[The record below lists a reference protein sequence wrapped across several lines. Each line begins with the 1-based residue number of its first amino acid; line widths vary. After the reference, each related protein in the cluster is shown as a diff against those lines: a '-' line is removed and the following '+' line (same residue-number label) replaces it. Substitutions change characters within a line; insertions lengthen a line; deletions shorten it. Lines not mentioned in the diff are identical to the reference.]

1 MIHPLASPT
10 AAPGQVAPGAQSL
23 ETIAQLD
30 IDDVDQIVGA
40 LAWYGGHIYFA
51 GVYIDRDVQ
60 DFRRIVRFDPQ
71 TRGWQTVHTSLAI
84 NTKRRSGPAN
94 MLDTFFPDNPTEEQ
108 SKDKLTD
115 ALGVN
120 LAGEQALETGRNVY
134 CQLFE
139 AQGCLVASFSSPL
152 KGEVAFSAEGGS
164 WQTTFELAPTNG
176 HTFHQPVPFGDGVV
190 ALATGLSQNAPP
202 LLRGEAVDSADWE
215 EVPVPGFKEQGNEL
229 ACRAAVFA
237 DSLYIGTRNLER
249 GFQLW
254 RLGAIAAQP
263 GDFEAVITSGAYL
276 FSDNQQVAAM
286 ATFGGR
292 LYFAGGKSPRSL
304 RAHQVSDF
312 EIFRVNPDG
321 SWDLIVGRPRFSPVG
336 LKVPFSAMGP
346 GFDDGA
352 AVLQCLVAHAGYLCA
367 GFSGQG
373 SFKLFITPDGERWT
387 EKPLGDFPGELVA
400 ALSTPEG
407 LVLLFNPRPQGEPAA
422 KKGEPLP
429 SIALEAWRFDFDATD
444 DVVPVI

>member
-10 AAPGQVAPGAQSL
+10 AAPGQIAPGAHSL
-23 ETIAQLD
+23 GTIAQLD

-40 LAWYGGHIYFA
+40 LAWYGGQIYFA
-51 GVYIDRDVQ
+51 GLYIDRDVQ

-84 NTKRRSGPAN
+84 NTKRRSGPGN

-134 CQLFE
+134 CCLFE
-139 AQGCLVASFSSPL
+139 ERGRLVASLSSPL
-152 KGEVAFSAEGGS
+152 GGEVAISEDGGP
-164 WQTTFELAPTNG
+164 WRTTFDLVPANG
-176 HTFHQPVPFGDGVV
+176 HTFHQPVPFGGGVV

-202 LLRGEAVDSADWE
+202 LLRGEAVDSALWE

-254 RLGAIAAQP
+254 RLGALAAQP
-263 GDFEAVITSGAYL
+263 GDFEQVIASGAYL

-286 ATFGGR
+286 AHFGGC
-292 LYFAGGKSPRSL
+292 LYLAGGKSHRSL
-304 RAHQVSDF
+304 RAHQVANV

-321 SWDLIVGRPRFSPVG
+321 GWDLIVGKPRFSPSG

-346 GFDDGA
+346 GFDDGT

-367 GFSGQG
+367 GFTSRGA
-373 SFKLFITPDGERWT
+373 FKLFVTPDGEQWT
-387 EKPLGDFPGELVA
+387 EKPLGNFGGELVA

-407 LVLLFNPRPQGEPAA
+407 LVLLFNPRAQGQPPA

-429 SIALEAWRFDFDATD
+429 SIALEAWRFPLD
-444 DVVPVI
+444 

>member
-1 MIHPLASPT
+1 MIHPLASPPV
-10 AAPGQVAPGAQSL
+10 PGQVAPGAHSL
-23 ETIAQLD
+23 GTIAQLD

-40 LAWYGGHIYFA
+40 LAWFGGQIYFA
-51 GVYIDRDVQ
+51 GIYIDRDVQ

-120 LAGEQALETGRNVY
+120 LAGEQALGTGRNVY
-134 CQLFE
+134 CCLFE
-139 AQGCLVASFSSPL
+139 EQGRLVASLSSPL
-152 KGEVAFSAEGGS
+152 GGEVVISAAGES
-164 WQTTFELAPTNG
+164 WQTTFELVPAKG
-176 HTFHQPVPFGDGVV
+176 HTFHQPVPFGGGVV

-202 LLRGEAVDSADWE
+202 LLRGEAMDAAGWE

-263 GDFEAVITSGAYL
+263 GDFEQVIASGAYL

-286 ATFGGR
+286 VHFGGC
-292 LYFAGGKSPRSL
+292 LYIVGGKTHSAL
-304 RAHQVSDF
+304 RAHQVSGF
-312 EIFRVNPDG
+312 ELFRINADR
-321 SWDLIVGRPRFSPVG
+321 SWDLIVGKPRFSPMG

-346 GFDDGA
+346 GFDDPA
-352 AVLQCLVAHAGYLCA
+352 AVLQCLVVHEGYLCA
-367 GFSGQG
+367 GFASRG
-373 SFKLFITPDGERWT
+373 SFKLFVSPDGEQWS
-387 EKPLGDFPGELVA
+387 EKPVGHFVGELVA
-400 ALSTPEG
+400 ALSTPQG
-407 LVLLFNPRPQGEPAA
+407 LVLLLNPRPQDQPPA
-422 KKGEPLP
+422 KKGDPLP
-429 SIALEAWRFDFDATD
+429 SIALEAWRFTL
-444 DVVPVI
+444 